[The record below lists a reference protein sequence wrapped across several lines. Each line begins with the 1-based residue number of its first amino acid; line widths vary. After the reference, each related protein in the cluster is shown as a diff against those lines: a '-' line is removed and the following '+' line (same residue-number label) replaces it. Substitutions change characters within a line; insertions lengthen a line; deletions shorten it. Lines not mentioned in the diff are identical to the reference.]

1 MFYSYQDLRQLAVTS
16 SKLTMKLSKN
26 YVKFAQLST
35 NGLVFSFALNFLLLT
50 FRKWQN
56 FFWYFSCWLWTN
68 KCRLGKIILS
78 LFILVMLLYQ
88 LIKMLIDTLQW
99 TNPISSLC
107 PFLKE
112 DWIYECYISQ
122 KNDRINYPKK
132 QMGVYRRCKGL
143 YKN

>member
-68 KCRLGKIILS
+68 KCRLGKIVLS
-78 LFILVMLLYQ
+78 LFLLVMLLYQ
-88 LIKMLIDTLQW
+88 LIKMLIDTLLG
-99 TNPISSLC
+99 TNPSSFTMSVFERRLNLRMLY
-107 PFLKE
+107 FA
-112 DWIYECYISQ
+112 
-122 KNDRINYPKK
+122 KK
-132 QMGVYRRCKGL
+132 RSHKL
-143 YKN
+143 S